1 MLILLG
7 ILVLVIIL
15 AINHALAQVYENQ
28 SVICVPN
35 LNSNKSSDLQCDLS
49 SKNST
54 SQTNSTQF
62 FLNHSNN
69 NTKS

>member
-1 MLILLG
+1 MILLAIAVLG
-7 ILVLVIIL
+7 IILVLNQV
-15 AINHALAQVYENQ
+15 NAQVYENQ

-35 LNSNKSSDLQCDLS
+35 LNSNKTSDLQCDLS